1 MRKRFLAMALALAM
15 VLSLAIPA
23 YAAEGDGSSDG
34 RLDKEPEHA
43 DHLIYANDDEAGWGQ
58 SDITLEITEAAASC
72 DHEFQYTDNGD
83 GTHNGVCSKCG
94 QPITSERHIDN
105 DDHLDCDKC
114 GAKVECTG
122 HYFRYEENEGGQT
135 HKKICTSP
143 NHDEHI
149 LVAEEA
155 HTLVEGTC
163 TKCGYT
169 TACKHE
175 THVIESD
182 GKGNHSYHC
191 TVADGCGSVYKTEK
205 CTDVD
210 DDLLCDLHD
219 DGCTYKFPCPH
230 SGSDWLAE
238 NITSWTTNSDGT
250 HFATCPHTNC
260 GETITQDCVSAD
272 SDCTCDAPGCGYDQC
287 HDYKWVDNHNDK
299 DHTWKCGKCNDEG
312 IVPVGH
318 ERTEKHADVKGP
330 GDSAGADGLC
340 DACGASMAN
349 VGVPVCVAEVP
360 AEIPISATT
369 DGVVTLPDNLWI
381 ENKSSRALRVS
392 SVGLALDSRWNGV
405 SISEDFASKNRD
417 SKDIGFSLRG
427 DDLTK
432 PSTGSFDGNNWI
444 IGAGDQLPLN
454 PACRI
459 AKQSATMEVA
469 TLGHVRF
476 QLMWCEDAD
485 AVTSEKT
492 AGASDQGDY
501 NTGLDDYTIKLEVK
515 HDNRS
520 QVSVDTINTDKSGRI
535 VQLPDVTPADGYAF
549 RVWWLKHPTMALLNR
564 RVAVGDKVPMAGMY
578 LEPELYAVAAGTVTF
593 DASRLSAYTGAKVE
607 PSTLNTDASGYLTQL
622 PAVTGL
628 PANVR
633 VSAWETAEG
642 LVVAA
647 GTQLNGDVVL
657 YPIVETNAVDAAKVK
672 TALQGYSGSVVIGG
686 DTAGTDVSTFSNG
699 GIVFNST
706 TGVLGGNQLRLP
718 DNCTGLFQG
727 TGMSSVEIASG
738 VDTSNV
744 TNTSAMFA
752 DCANLSSVKLA
763 RFDVSKVTNMREMF
777 KGCAKL
783 TSVSSTAS
791 WNTSAVTSMDGMFNG
806 CSVLNSVNLGA
817 WDVSK
822 VTSAQ
827 SMFLNCRGL
836 TAVSLKDRDFAVLRL
851 AGGMFQGCSSLESLD
866 YSTVNMPVLTDIHQ
880 MLTDCRSL
888 SSITFGTG
896 FNTSKVTT
904 MTDMFASC
912 SSLRSLDLTN
922 FTISDECDC
931 SRMFNSTL
939 SISMVDCPAV
949 DKLVEKGI
957 LTRQP

>member
-23 YAAEGDGSSDG
+23 YAADSDG

-43 DHLIYANDDEAGWGQ
+43 DQLIFGNDDEVGWGQ
-58 SDITLEITEAAASC
+58 SDITLQITEAAAPC
-72 DHEFQYTDNGD
+72 DHDFQYTDNGD

-94 QPITSERHIDN
+94 QAITNERHIDN

-122 HYFRYEENEGGQT
+122 HYFRYEENEGGKT

-143 NHDEHI
+143 NHDEHV
-149 LVAEEA
+149 LVVEEA

-163 TKCGYT
+163 IKCGYKT
-169 TACKHE
+169 ECTHE
-175 THVIESD
+175 SHEIISD
-182 GKGNHSYHC
+182 GKGNHSYQC
-191 TVADGCGSVYKTEK
+191 TVEGGCGSVYKTEK
-205 CTDVD
+205 CTDGD
-210 DDLLCDLHD
+210 DDLLCDVE
-219 DGCTYKFPCPH
+219 GCGYKFPCPH
-230 SGSDWLAE
+230 GGSDWLAE
-238 NITSWTTNSDGT
+238 HITSWTTNSDGT
-250 HFATCPHTNC
+250 HSATCPHVNC
-260 GETITQDCVSAD
+260 GETITQDCKSAD
-272 SDCTCDAPGCGYDQC
+272 GDCICDAPGCGYQEC
-287 HDYKWVDNHNDK
+287 HDYKWIDDKNDK
-299 DHTWKCGKCNDEG
+299 THTWHCGRCDSEG
-312 IVPVGH
+312 TPPAGH
-318 ERTEKHADVKGP
+318 ERQEKHADAN
-330 GDSAGADGLC
+330 SDGLC

-369 DGVVTLPDNLWI
+369 DGVVTLPSNLRI
-381 ENKSSRALRVS
+381 ENKSARALRVR
-392 SVGLALDSRWNGV
+392 SVGLALDNRWNGV

-432 PSTGSFDGNNWI
+432 PSAGSFDGNNWI

-469 TLGHVRF
+469 TLGYVRF

-485 AVTSEKT
+485 AVTSEKS

-501 NTGLDDYTIKLEVK
+501 NTGLDDYTIKLEVR
-515 HDNRS
+515 HDDRS
-520 QVSVDTINTDKSGRI
+520 QVSVDTINTDKSGRV

-549 RVWWLKHPTMALLNR
+549 RAWWLKHPTITLLNR

-593 DASRLSAYTGAKVE
+593 DASRLSTYTDAKVE
-607 PSTLNTDASGYLTQL
+607 PSTLNTDASGYLIQL
-622 PAVTGL
+622 PNVTGL

-633 VSAWETAEG
+633 VSAWETTDG
-642 LVVAA
+642 LAVTV

-657 YPIVETNAVDAAKVK
+657 YPVVETNAVDATKLK

-686 DTAGTDVSTFSNG
+686 DTTGTDVSTFGNS

-706 TGVLGGNQLRLP
+706 TGILGGNQLRLP
-718 DNCTGLFQG
+718 DNCAGLFQG
-727 TGMSSVEIASG
+727 TGISSVEIASG

-752 DCANLSSVKLA
+752 ECANLSSVKLA
-763 RFDVSKVTNMREMF
+763 RFDAGKVKNMREMF
-777 KGCAKL
+777 KGCVKL

-806 CSVLNSVNLGA
+806 CSVLSSVNLGA

-827 SMFLNCRGL
+827 SMFLNCSGL
-836 TAVSLKDRDFAVLRL
+836 TAVSLKNRNFAVLRL
-851 AGGMFQGCSSLESLD
+851 AGGMFQNCSSLTEVDL
-866 YSTVNMPVLTDIHQ
+866 STVTMPALEDIHQ
-880 MLTDCRSL
+880 LFTNCIRLASVK
-888 SSITFGTG
+888 FGAG
-896 FNTSKVTT
+896 INTSKVTT

-912 SSLRSLDLTN
+912 SSLTTLDLTN
-922 FTISDECDC
+922 ITISDECNC
-931 SRMFNSTL
+931 ARMFNGTQ
-939 SISMVDCPAV
+939 SISLVDCPAV

-957 LTRQP
+957 LTKQP